1 MAKRFRKLCP
11 SCQQLFLGRRDAKTC
26 GERCRKRL
34 QRARLSDGLGA
45 DVTDQNRNS
54 VFGASFTPSKVAAA
68 RRQEGGRPCNLT
80 ILTAP

>member
-34 QRARLSDGLGA
+34 QRARISDGLGA
-45 DVTDQNRNS
+45 EPPTNSRNPG
-54 VFGASFTPSKVAAA
+54 FGINFAGPKMSAV
-68 RRQEGGRPCNLT
+68 RRQEGDRL
-80 ILTAP
+80 

>member
-34 QRARLSDGLGA
+34 QRARVSDGLGA
-45 DVTDQNRNS
+45 DMTDRSQAN
-54 VFGASFTPSKVAAA
+54 VFGASFAPTKVAAA
-68 RRQEGGRPCNLT
+68 RRQEGGRL
-80 ILTAP
+80 

>member
-34 QRARLSDGLGA
+34 QRARVSDGLGA
-45 DVTDQNRNS
+45 DMTDRSQAGIFATRF
-54 VFGASFTPSKVAAA
+54 VPTKVAAA
-68 RRQEGGRPCNLT
+68 RRQEGGRL
-80 ILTAP
+80 